1 MALHSVA
8 SLHMWAGYT
17 LHSTHEAASDL
28 RLLDKATKVFVVTS
42 AASAEY
48 CSLLLAEWRSTYRGR
63 CAVAADNDR

>member
-1 MALHSVA
+1 MTAMALHSVA

-17 LHSTHEAASDL
+17 LLSTHEAASDL

-48 CSLLLAEWRSTYRGR
+48 CSLLGGVAQYLPRALRS
-63 CAVAADNDR
+63 CC